1 METIK
6 SPGIL
11 FYILSFYSYYLPIIL
26 YILWTPLSIYDIG
39 KREDLNKINGTV
51 WTLCIILFPWLGSL
65 MYFLVGKSKFSTY
78 SRVILTIPG
87 LVLAIIFAVYSTL
100 TST

>member
-26 YILWTPLSIYDIG
+26 YILWTPLSIYDLG
-39 KREDLNKINGTV
+39 KREDLGKINGAV
-51 WTLCIILFPWLGSL
+51 WTFFIILVPWLGSL
-65 MYFLVGKSKFSTY
+65 LYLLVGKSKFSTF
-78 SRVILTIPG
+78 SRMLLTIPG
-87 LVLAIIFAVYSTL
+87 LILVVLFAVYSTL